1 MSRLFH
7 AFVAC
12 LMLIILASCSPVAIV
27 APTETTNLI
36 STSTPT
42 PTAKLALTNTPM
54 PAPENIADA
63 KDLSVWVDEF
73 VHAYGGQVVVNG
85 VVMNADLLTAE
96 LRGSSAGY
104 TQTKQINGVEVL
116 FLVVND
122 IPLAMREGSGTWQAA
137 TMAKLGKL
145 NGVEFECSL
154 RLDPRKYQEF
164 MRVSEMTLGNSPVV
178 VFTTHL
184 DVTTVFGDFTE
195 ADWQN
200 VLDNWDGIQNDF
212 ASGTVPGGYPYYWK
226 SGIDGMDADVI
237 RAFGGNPQFR
247 SQQLYEG
254 GLRPDGN
261 RIEPLRI
268 FQTRKSQEEMLKIL
282 EFVVRTRVLKFPE
295 IKRWDVSD
303 EVAGAYVQ
311 YLYNNVTEVNFWGL
325 ATGLKPSELTLL
337 VAGWVKEDNPEAMTY
352 INEAN
357 IFDSGNPVAKDELDY
372 FYGEYISEIIA
383 GNNNRS
389 IDGVVGQNNWWI
401 YEPQDWQII
410 SERMDFLQENG
421 LEIGGS
427 ETMIVSGD
435 VPVND
440 CCGRRKL
447 IEIADPRLAQAE
459 MYAQW
464 LDLYLDKGVTTIG
477 FGNIDDFYAWT
488 QDSGLPDANPTL
500 FDVDF
505 RAKPAYYA
513 IVQVLYEQLP

>member
-1 MSRLFH
+1 MKTNIIFTVLF
-7 AFVAC
+7 VS
-12 LMLIILASCSPVAIV
+12 LVLASCAPAVTV
-27 APTETTNLI
+27 VPTETATPT
-36 STSTPT
+36 STSSPT
-42 PTAKLALTNTPM
+42 PTAKPAPTNTPT
-54 PAPENIADA
+54 PAPENIADV

-73 VHAYGGQVVVNG
+73 VHAYGGKVVVDG
-85 VVMNADLLTAE
+85 VEMDASQLTHE
-96 LRGSSAGY
+96 LREKGDKY
-104 TQTKQINGVEVL
+104 LQLKKFNGAEIL
-116 FLVVND
+116 FLVVNE
-122 IPLAMREGSGTWQAA
+122 IPLAIREEDGTWQPA
-137 TMAKLGKL
+137 TMAKLGEL

-164 MRVSEMTLGNSPVV
+164 LRISEMTLGNSPVV
-178 VFTTHL
+178 VFTTQL

-200 VLDNWDGIQNDF
+200 VLDNWNGIQSDF
-212 ASGTVPGGYPYYWK
+212 ASGIVPAGYPYYWK

-261 RIEPLRI
+261 RIEPLRM
-268 FQTRKSQEEMLKIL
+268 FQTQKSQEEMLKIF
-282 EFVVRTRVLKFPE
+282 EFVVRTRVLQFPE

-303 EVAGAYVQ
+303 EVSGAYVQ

-325 ATGLKPSELTLL
+325 STGLKPSELTLR

-352 INEAN
+352 VNEAN
-357 IFDSGNPVAKDELDY
+357 IFDSSNPIAKDELDY

-383 GNNNRS
+383 SNDNRS

-421 LEIGGS
+421 LKIGGS

-435 VPVND
+435 VPIND

-447 IEIADPRLAQAE
+447 IEIEDPRLAQAE
-459 MYAQW
+459 MFAQW

-500 FDVDF
+500 FDIDF

-513 IVQVLYEQLP
+513 IVQVLYEHIP